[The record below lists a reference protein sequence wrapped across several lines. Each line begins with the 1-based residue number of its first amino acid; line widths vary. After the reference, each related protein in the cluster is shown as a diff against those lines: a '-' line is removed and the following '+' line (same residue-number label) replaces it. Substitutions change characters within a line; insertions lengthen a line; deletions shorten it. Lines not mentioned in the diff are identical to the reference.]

1 MALDIGLL
9 VPPPF
14 RGLLYLKMSDQL
26 RYIVDTLHREPY
38 NKSYT
43 IISFDSLDPLSLLQV
58 VNDVIAEIDPE
69 QKLDLRDEPAE
80 QTALRL
86 LGTLKILNYK
96 PKEDVGQGMNTFRQG
111 LIQGEKLTVY
121 PLLSWL
127 LQRMPELKK
136 RAYLA
141 RFLVKI
147 EVPVEYLQD
156 ETLEETYQTYAS
168 MIEHFKE
175 LHKAV
180 EFERSSEYNTSD
192 VRRDI
197 EAMEE
202 EKKQLSRQ
210 LERLK
215 RRVEMYPRHEE
226 ILDSAR
232 KLRKEKEKG
241 DDLKKQK
248 EEQRNQL
255 NQVKEKEAK
264 LMRELEE
271 TKEMSSGLTAELVLS
286 KAKEDNNLL
295 CMLTSDNLPKKIEA
309 KRRECIEME
318 KVVSEPVVSELDLEV
333 IQQQIDEVNDE
344 IRSLI
349 DKKMSEDDSGIENLA
364 LFRQQASL
372 IAHKRQVAAET
383 IENLMEELEV
393 IKEEEKEKE
402 RQLEEMGGIK
412 LIKEDEFRKY
422 IEHLRVISTIYK
434 QKKGEMSALRAEFG
448 VLSRTEEILKSKD
461 ENVQDLLSF
470 MEKKKGV
477 SGYKTT
483 QDDLEQASNLKS
495 ELDTKKEKTLQEMSV
510 SVQTLKD
517 VIEEKKSVLAPL
529 IKAVRPL
536 RQKHQDVKSVHRE
549 KKATYDSTAAGL
561 QSKRSQLDKEVQGL
575 WNDCIAEESQY
586 HLLSCEL
593 EAVRL
598 HDQRVK
604 AEMKA
609 VVSKDPTEKKKSLRD
624 QLTRKIHEQEN
635 LGRALRDK
643 QKDLKETH
651 KFAVKQVKMW
661 HDLEKLFSIKK
672 RCFSEAQ
679 EQKQRTKDLQE
690 LSTTDGRIQIMN

>member
-1 MALDIGLL
+1 
-9 VPPPF
+9 
-14 RGLLYLKMSDQL
+14 MSDQL
-26 RYIVDTLHREPY
+26 RYIVDTLRKEPY
-38 NKSYT
+38 NKLYT

-58 VNDVIAEIDPE
+58 VNDIIGEIDPD

-86 LGTLKILNYK
+86 LATLKILNYK
-96 PKEDVGQGMNTFRQG
+96 PKEDVGEGMNTFRQG
-111 LIQGEKLTVY
+111 LIQGEKLTIY
-121 PLLSWL
+121 PLLAWL
-127 LQRMPELKK
+127 LQRTPELKK

-147 EVPVEYLQD
+147 EVPVEFLQD
-156 ETLEETYQTYAS
+156 EAIEETYQTYSA

-180 EFERSSEYNTSD
+180 EFERSSEYNTGD

-202 EKKQLSRQ
+202 EKKQLTRQ

-215 RRVEMYPRHEE
+215 RRVEMYPQHEE

-232 KLRKEKEKG
+232 KLRKEKDRG
-241 DDLKKQK
+241 NNLKKQK
-248 EEQRNQL
+248 DEQKTQL
-255 NQVKEKEAK
+255 NQVKGKEAR
-264 LMRELEE
+264 LVHELEQ
-271 TKEMSSGLTAELVLS
+271 TKEMSSGLTAEIVLS
-286 KAKEDNNLL
+286 KAEEDNKLL
-295 CMLTSDNLPKKIEA
+295 RILTSDNLPKKIEA
-309 KRRECIEME
+309 KRKECLELE

-333 IQQQIDEVNDE
+333 IRQQIDEVNEE

-349 DKKMSEDDSGIENLA
+349 DKKMSEDDAGAENMA

-383 IENLMEELEV
+383 VQNLMEEVEAV
-393 IKEEEKEKE
+393 KEEEKEKGK
-402 RQLEEMGGIK
+402 QLEEMGGIK
-412 LIKEDEFRKY
+412 LVKEDEFRKY
-422 IEHLRVISTIYK
+422 IEHLRVISNVYK
-434 QKKGEMSALRAEFG
+434 RKKAEMSALRAEFG
-448 VLSRTEEILKSKD
+448 VLARTEEILKSKD

-477 SGYKTT
+477 SGYKGT
-483 QDDLEQASNLKS
+483 QEDLEQVSNLKS

-517 VIEEKKSVLAPL
+517 VIEEKKTVLAPL

-536 RQKHQDVKSVHRE
+536 RQQHQNTRSIHRE
-549 KKATYDSTAAGL
+549 KKTIYDSTAAGL
-561 QSKRSQLDKEVQGL
+561 QSKRSQLEKEVQGL
-575 WNDCIAEESQY
+575 WNDCIAEESQF
-586 HLLSCEL
+586 HLLSCQL

-609 VVSKDPTEKKKSLRD
+609 VVSKDPAEKKKSLRD

-635 LGRALRDK
+635 TGRALRDK
-643 QKDLKETH
+643 QKDIKETH
-651 KFAVKQVKMW
+651 KFSVKQVKMW
-661 HDLEKLFSIKK
+661 HDLEKLYNVKK
-672 RCFSEAQ
+672 RCFNEAQ
-679 EQKQRTKDLQE
+679 EQKQRTKELEE
-690 LSTTDGRIQIMN
+690 LSTNDGRLQIMN